1 MMAGRDIVASGAFDP
16 AGSALQ
22 GYANLIVHS
31 NATDV
36 SLVSAGRDILYSNF
50 DIAGPGTLEVSAG
63 RSIFQEDRGSFRS
76 IGPIAVGDTRPGA
89 DIALM
94 AGMANGVD
102 WTAIR
107 TRYLDP
113 AKLAEPGRP
122 LAEQPGMAVKVYTE
136 ELGDWL
142 GERYGFAGTDEAALA
157 YFDALAPEQQR
168 VFLRQVYFAETRE
181 GGREYNDTESSRFGS
196 YLRGREMIATLFPDK
211 DKDGKDLT
219 GPAISSCSAVQAC
232 APTSVAIST

>member
-1 MMAGRDIVASGAFDP
+1 
-16 AGSALQ
+16 
-22 GYANLIVHS
+22 
-31 NATDV
+31 
-36 SLVSAGRDILYSNF
+36 
-50 DIAGPGTLEVSAG
+50 
-63 RSIFQEDRGSFRS
+63 
-76 IGPIAVGDTRPGA
+76 
-89 DIALM
+89 M

-168 VFLRQVYFAETRE
+168 VFLRQVYFAETAKAAANTTTRK
-181 GGREYNDTESSRFGS
+181 
-196 YLRGREMIATLFPDK
+196 A
-211 DKDGKDLT
+211 
-219 GPAISSCSAVQAC
+219 AVSVPIC
-232 APTSVAIST
+232 AAAR